1 MKPLKVLATHG
12 EWTLRQRDNVFM
24 VQHQGRIVST
34 SKQDGHEADLVRM
47 GLARTS
53 SSAPRILIGGL
64 GFGLLLRAVLDD
76 VGDGARVTVLEPSEA
91 VLAWNEG
98 PLSELSND
106 AVHDER
112 VEVESG
118 DALVFLSQH
127 RAKFDV
133 VLLDIDAGPFDLN
146 VDDDTSL
153 YSIGGFSS
161 LKASLDKGGRLAIA
175 SRTTQAGI
183 NKRLRECG
191 FQATAEKVGERY
203 VFTGDL

>member
-24 VQHQGRIVST
+24 VQQQGRIVST
-34 SKQDGHEADLVRM
+34 LKRDGHEVDLVRT
-47 GLARTS
+47 GLARVST
-53 SSAPRILIGGL
+53 SAPRILIGGL

-76 VGDGARVTVLEPSEA
+76 VGDGAEVTVLEPSEA
-91 VLAWNEG
+91 VRAWNEG
-98 PLSELSND
+98 PLAELHDNALAD
-106 AVHDER
+106 DRVH
-112 VEVESG
+112 VEAG
-118 DALVFLSQH
+118 DALVFLSKH
-127 RAKFDV
+127 RAKFDA
-133 VLLDIDAGPFDLN
+133 VLLDIDAGPFDVD

-161 LKASLDKGGRLAIA
+161 LKAALDKGGRLAIA
-175 SRTTQAGI
+175 SRATQAGI

-191 FQATAEKVGERY
+191 FHATAEKVGERY